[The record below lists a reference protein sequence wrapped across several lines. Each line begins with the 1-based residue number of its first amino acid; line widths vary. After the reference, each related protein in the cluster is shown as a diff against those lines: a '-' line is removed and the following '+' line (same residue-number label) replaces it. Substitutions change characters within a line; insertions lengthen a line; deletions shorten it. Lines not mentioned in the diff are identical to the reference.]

1 MTVMAWQC
9 QFFVCFICKIASWSA
24 TVLRIMVEKKLD
36 VSGTVKLE
44 EIVEV
49 HAAMVRRIATVYER
63 HPDRVDDLAQDVWIA
78 VWQALPR
85 LNDNT
90 TLRSYIARITQNIC
104 VTHVRRALVRQTQPL
119 SDTLPDLA
127 PAPDEATAHA
137 MRLARLI
144 EAVRNLPENLKA
156 VASLYLEDMPVKDIA
171 IALGI
176 SESNTSVRLH
186 RAKSAIRLSFGD
198 LL

>member
-1 MTVMAWQC
+1 MA
-9 QFFVCFICKIASWSA
+9 
-24 TVLRIMVEKKLD
+24 
-36 VSGTVKLE
+36 KLE
-44 EIVEV
+44 DIVEV

-63 HPDRVDDLAQDVWIA
+63 HPDRVDDLVQDVWIA

-85 LNDNT
+85 LNNNT
-90 TLRSYIARITQNIC
+90 TLRSYIARIAQNIC
-104 VTHVRRALVRQTQPL
+104 VTHVRRAIVRQTEPL

-144 EAVRNLPENLKA
+144 EAVRSLPENLKA
-156 VASLYLEDMPVKDIA
+156 VASLYLEDIPVKDIA
-171 IALGI
+171 LALGI
-176 SESNTSVRLH
+176 SESNASVRLH

>member
-1 MTVMAWQC
+1 M
-9 QFFVCFICKIASWSA
+9 S
-24 TVLRIMVEKKLD
+24 RMVD
-36 VSGTVKLE
+36 LE

-63 HPDRVDDLAQDVWIA
+63 HPDRVDDLVQEVWIA

-85 LNDNT
+85 LNHLD
-90 TLRSYIARITQNIC
+90 TLKSYIARITQNIC
-104 VTHVRRALVRQTQPL
+104 VTHVRRAIVRHAQPL
-119 SDTLPDLA
+119 SDTLRDPA

-137 MRLARLI
+137 MRLARLV
-144 EAVRNLPENLKA
+144 EAVRSLPENLKA

-171 IALGI
+171 LALGI
-176 SESNTSVRLH
+176 SESNASVRLH

-198 LL
+198 PS